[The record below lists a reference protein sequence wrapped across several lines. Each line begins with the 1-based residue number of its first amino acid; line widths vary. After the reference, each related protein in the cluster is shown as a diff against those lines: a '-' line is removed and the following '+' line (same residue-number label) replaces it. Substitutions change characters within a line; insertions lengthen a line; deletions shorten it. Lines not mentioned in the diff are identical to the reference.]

1 MFKKLFGKPKQ
12 SAATEVKPHG
22 QTNAMATIERL
33 NETLEM
39 LEKREALLQKKM
51 AEEIRKAKEYTKMK
65 NKRGKPLT
73 DRGAAFRAD

>member
-1 MFKKLFGKPKQ
+1 
-12 SAATEVKPHG
+12 
-22 QTNAMATIERL
+22 
-33 NETLEM
+33 M